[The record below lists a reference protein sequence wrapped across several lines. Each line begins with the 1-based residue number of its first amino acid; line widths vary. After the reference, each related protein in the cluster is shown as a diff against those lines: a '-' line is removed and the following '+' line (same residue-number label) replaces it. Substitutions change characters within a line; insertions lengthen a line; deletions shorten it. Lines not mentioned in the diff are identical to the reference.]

1 MGSDPMDLV
10 GYADLVWSGKADDS
24 IVHGGLSGR
33 GVVDVVDGVGF
44 RSGFGNT
51 IVVRGGGEAALFDTG
66 NPFDPARL
74 HREVREWTTDPVTT
88 VVYSHGHIDHISG
101 VGPFDAEAD
110 AAGRPR
116 PVVAAHEAVA
126 ARFDRYLM
134 TLGYNSVINRRQFQM
149 DGFIWPSEYRYPD
162 VDYRDTLTA
171 GPFELF
177 HGKGETDDASVGF
190 LPEQRVLLPGDL
202 FIWVS
207 PNCGNPQKVQRY
219 PREWAIALRRMAALN
234 AEIMLPSHGAP
245 VFGADRVEQALIET
259 AEWLESLVEQ
269 TLAMLNDGARL
280 DAIVREVHP
289 PARLADRPYLRPHYD
304 EPEFIVRN
312 IWRLYGGWYD
322 GNPANLKPAPDAVL
336 AGAVAGLAGGAAELG
351 EAALR
356 ALEAGDQRLAG
367 HLAEMAVQAA
377 PGDADLHRI
386 RAEVFEARA
395 ASEASLMSR
404 GVFAWA
410 AAESRRAA
418 GTGEAAGTSAAGT
431 SGD

>member
-1 MGSDPMDLV
+1 MDIV
-10 GYADLVWSGKADDS
+10 KYADQVWSGDVTDS
-24 IVHGGLSGR
+24 IVQVGLSGS
-33 GVVDVVDGVGF
+33 GVIEVADGVGF
-44 RSGFGNT
+44 RSGFGHT
-51 IVVRGGGEAALFDTG
+51 IVVRSEGEAALFDTG
-66 NPFDPARL
+66 NHFDTVRL
-74 HREVREWTTDPVTT
+74 HQDVRKWTADPVTT
-88 VVYSHGHIDHISG
+88 VVYSHGHIDHVSG
-101 VGPFDAEAD
+101 VGPFDAEAE

-134 TLGYNSVINRRQFQM
+134 TRGYNAVINRRQFQL
-149 DGFIWPSEYRYPD
+149 DELSWPSEFRYPD
-162 VDYRDTLTA
+162 VDYRSALTA

-177 HGKGETDDASVGF
+177 HGKGETDDASIGF
-190 LPEQRVLLPGDL
+190 VPEQRVLLPGDL
-202 FIWVS
+202 FIWLT

-245 VFGADRVEQALIET
+245 VFGADRIEQALTET

-280 DAIVREVHP
+280 DAVVQEVKP
-289 PARLADRPYLRPHYD
+289 PAHLADRPYLRPHYD

-336 AGAVAGLAGGAAELG
+336 AGAVAELAGGAGKVG

-356 ALEAGDQRLAG
+356 ALDAGDQRLAG

-377 PGDADLHRI
+377 PDDAGLHRI
-386 RAEVFEARA
+386 RAEVFAARA
-395 ASEASLMSR
+395 RSEASLMAK
-404 GVFAWA
+404 GVFTWA
-410 AAESRRAA
+410 ANESRKRS
-418 GTGEAAGTSAAGT
+418 E
-431 SGD
+431 